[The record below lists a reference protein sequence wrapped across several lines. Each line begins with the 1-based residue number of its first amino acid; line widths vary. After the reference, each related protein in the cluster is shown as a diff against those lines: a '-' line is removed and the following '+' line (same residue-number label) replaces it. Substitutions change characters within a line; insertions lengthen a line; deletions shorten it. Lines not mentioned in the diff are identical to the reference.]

1 MEGEKAYRYGWV
13 CGRVMLI
20 LAMAFVVCE
29 LCAGC
34 GRFDISD
41 SGEKLVYDVCDDTM
55 LPEELSAIIER
66 KKEKPFNMV
75 YSNRRGMTLAWNL
88 KRCTRMIMPF
98 TSRLCSGRQPRR
110 QMGYAGMECHFH
122 IL

>member
-1 MEGEKAYRYGWV
+1 MRLLISCKFHTMQHPAEKGGYKHKHKYLFAGIYIISEVKRMEGEKAYRYGWV

-41 SGEKLVYDVCDDTM
+41 SGEKLVYDVK
-55 LPEELSAIIER
+55 AFR
-66 KKEKPFNMV
+66 
-75 YSNRRGMTLAWNL
+75 
-88 KRCTRMIMPF
+88 
-98 TSRLCSGRQPRR
+98 
-110 QMGYAGMECHFH
+110 
-122 IL
+122 